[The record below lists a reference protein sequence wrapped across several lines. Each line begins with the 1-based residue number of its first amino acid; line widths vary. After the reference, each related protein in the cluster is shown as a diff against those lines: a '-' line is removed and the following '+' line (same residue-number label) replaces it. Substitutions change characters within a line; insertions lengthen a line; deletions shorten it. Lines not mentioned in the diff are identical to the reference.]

1 MYKKRRKNLNKNL
14 EENSMVVVFSGKA
27 PRKSE
32 DNFYK
37 FHSNRNF
44 FYLTGINRENFIY
57 ICNNTD
63 QSEEVLFIQKP
74 NEKTEKWF
82 GRYLKEEEAKEIS
95 QIENIKYNEELT
107 NYLVSI
113 LKDKDIDNVYLDIKN
128 WEIDEPLTLSQKIS
142 KVLTEKYPHIKIKNL
157 NKKLENLRLIK
168 DENEIKATQKAIDIT
183 KEAIKNMMIKSKE
196 GMYEYE
202 IEANYNYILGI
213 NGVTTSFDT
222 IAASGENAVIL
233 HYIDNSCKTKK
244 DDLILCDLGVRYK
257 EYNSDIT
264 RTFPVNGKF
273 TDRQKEVYKVV
284 LDANKE
290 VIKSTKPG
298 MTLTDLNEIAKKV
311 LYEGCKKLGLIDKKE
326 ELSKYYYHSVSHFL
340 GLDVHDVGGKKIKF
354 EKDMLITVEPGLY
367 IEEEGIGIRIEDNIL
382 ITKDKA
388 KNLSKKIVKE
398 IKDIEDLMKK

>member
-14 EENSMVVVFSGKA
+14 EENSMVVVFSGEA

-32 DNFYK
+32 DSFYR
-37 FHSNRNF
+37 FYSNRNF

-57 ICNNTD
+57 VYNNTD

-74 NEKTEKWF
+74 NEKMEKWI
-82 GRYLKEEEAKEIS
+82 GRFLKEEEAKNIS

-107 NYLVSI
+107 NYLIST
-113 LKDKDIDNVYLDIKN
+113 LKDKDIENVYLDIKN
-128 WEIDEPLTLSQKIS
+128 WEIDEPLTQSQKIS
-142 KVLTEKYPHIKIKNL
+142 KVLTEKYPYIKIKNL

-168 DENEIKATQKAIDIT
+168 DENEIKVTQKAIDIT
-183 KEAIKNMMIKSKE
+183 KKAIENMMLKSKE

-244 DDLILCDLGVRYK
+244 DDLILCDLGVRFK

-290 VIKSTKPG
+290 VIKSAKPG
-298 MTLTDLNEIAKKV
+298 MTLTDLNEIAKNV
-311 LYEGCKKLGLIDKKE
+311 LCKGCKKLGLIDKKE

-340 GLDVHDVGGKKIKF
+340 GLDVHDVGGKKIKL

-367 IEEEGIGIRIEDNIL
+367 IDEEGIGIRIEDNIL

-398 IKDIEDLMKK
+398 IKDIEELMKK

>member
-1 MYKKRRKNLNKNL
+1 MYKERRKKINNNLKEKSL
-14 EENSMVVVFSGKA
+14 VIVFSGKA

-57 ICNNTD
+57 VYNNIEPK
-63 QSEEVLFIQKP
+63 EEILFIQKP
-74 NEKTEKWF
+74 NEKMEKWI
-82 GRYLKEEEAKEIS
+82 GRFLKEEEAKDIA
-95 QIENIKYNEELT
+95 QMENIKYNEELT
-107 NYLVSI
+107 NYLVST
-113 LKDKDIDNVYLDIKN
+113 LKDKDVENIYLDIKN
-128 WEIDEPLTLSQKIS
+128 WEVDEPLTQSQKIS
-142 KVLTEKYPHIKIKNL
+142 KVLVEKYPHIKIKNL

-168 DENEIKATQKAIDIT
+168 EKNEIKLTQKAVDIT
-183 KEAIKNMMIKSKE
+183 KDAIENMMKKSKE
-196 GMYEYE
+196 GLYEYE

-233 HYIDNSCKTKK
+233 HYISNNSKTKK

-273 TDRQKEVYKVV
+273 TDRQKEIYKVV

-290 VIKSTKPG
+290 VIKNSKPG
-298 MTLTDLNEIAKKV
+298 STLEDLNEIAKEV
-311 LYEGCKKLGLIDKKE
+311 LYKGCKNLGLLEKKE

-340 GLDVHDVGGKKIKF
+340 GLDVHDVGGKKINL
-354 EKDMLITVEPGLY
+354 EKGMLITVEPGLY

-382 ITKDKA
+382 ITKDKPQ
-388 KNLSKKIVKE
+388 NLSKEIIKE
-398 IKDIEDLMKK
+398 IEDIEKLMKK